1 MNAFFLIVY
10 FLSWK
15 LCVFCHRLVLCRFGK
30 SIPKGLSAS
39 GCVLPVC
46 SKCSSGLLIE
56 FIANKIFSTTK
67 WGFIF
72 LSTLK
77 RFLCFLACVCYFI
90 NAKTPINVLY
100 YIPEKC
106 HYEVSNF
113 AKICDTLVE
122 NILYVLFIGVHVNS
136 TVLSAHF
143 QRLAL
148 ILQYIAFIRKRATV

>member
-1 MNAFFLIVY
+1 VCFVTD
-10 FLSWK
+10 W
-15 LCVFCHRLVLCRFGK
+15 FCADLGRA
-30 SIPKGLSAS
+30 SQKGY
-39 GCVLPVC
+39 LPVVVYYQ
-46 SKCSSGLLIE
+46 SAASVVRVFWLNLLQIKFFQLQSE
-56 FIANKIFSTTK
+56 DLFFFQLWK
-67 WGFIF
+67 GFF
-72 LSTLK
+72 AV
-77 RFLCFLACVCYFI
+77 LACVCYFI